1 MGLINLSFGRTSRF
15 PDHNLLIL
23 KNFYQS
29 VAQPGRALRLGRRC
43 CWFKSSHFDFFMQ
56 GYTVGVAGQ
65 TVNLLSLDSGSATLS
80 PCTSLRG
87 FKSGSR
93 TDCLGC
99 RSKRTCEN
107 HVAPPY
113 LYLVVVMVTAD

>member
-43 CWFKSSHFDFFMQ
+43 CWFKSSHFDFFFMQ

-65 TVNLLSLDSGSATLS
+65 TVNLLPFGSGSSTLS
-80 PCTSLRG
+80 PCTNFYGAL
-87 FKSGSR
+87 
-93 TDCLGC
+93 
-99 RSKRTCEN
+99 N
-107 HVAPPY
+107 
-113 LYLVVVMVTAD
+113 LVLEQIA

>member
-1 MGLINLSFGRTSRF
+1 M
-15 PDHNLLIL
+15 DHNLLIL

-80 PCTSLRG
+80 PCTNSN
-87 FKSGSR
+87 SW
-93 TDCLGC
+93 
-99 RSKRTCEN
+99 
-107 HVAPPY
+107 
-113 LYLVVVMVTAD
+113 LYRLVQFNMKVHRISIELMFI